1 MILLKK
7 MRDAGLRK
15 EKFLYSTT
23 STKFRCAVSL
33 HELTVEWTKIESDPC
48 FVRIISQIG
57 LGRQARLNLTQVEV
71 GWDYCFVQLER
82 SSHFGPNFRLQ

>member
-33 HELTVEWTKIESDPC
+33 HELTVEWTKLSLIRALSEL
-48 FVRIISQIG
+48 FHR
-57 LGRQARLNLTQVEV
+57 LG
-71 GWDYCFVQLER
+71 
-82 SSHFGPNFRLQ
+82 